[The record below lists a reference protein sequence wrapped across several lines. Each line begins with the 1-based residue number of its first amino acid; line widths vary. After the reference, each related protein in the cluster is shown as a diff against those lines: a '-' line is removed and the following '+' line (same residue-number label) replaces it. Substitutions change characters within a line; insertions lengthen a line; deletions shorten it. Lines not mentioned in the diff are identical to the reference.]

1 MRLSSCRRGFLSFQH
16 HFPTGGRHQKATNWA
31 SIHRL
36 FLSTAPSTSTA
47 DRRSTTTTGILSP
60 ADDRSAEVII
70 IGGGIIGTSVAY
82 HLGHA
87 LETKGERVLLL
98 EASQL
103 TAGTTWHAAGLINT
117 FGSLSHTS
125 TSMRQY
131 TKELYRTI
139 LPAETGLET
148 GYRDVGFIELA
159 CDVDRLHYYRR
170 VAAFN
175 RLLCGV
181 NVTEITPA
189 QVQERFPLIDT
200 VKAGVLA
207 GFWVPDDGRVNPVDA
222 CLALAKGARMQG
234 VQIREGV
241 RVTGVTTAKDS
252 TSHIPRVTGV
262 TLEDGDV
269 IQATRAV
276 VNCAGMWGRQLGQAC
291 GVYSIPNQAAEH
303 YYLITD
309 DMPQVDPF
317 WPVVEDSSRCVYVR
331 PEGAG
336 LMLGFFEWEGAA
348 WQTKQVPSQFAF
360 GEIEPDWDR
369 MGPYLERAMELVPAT
384 VSVGA
389 KKLFC
394 GPESFTPDNN
404 PIVGEAPELRN
415 YYVAAGLNSI
425 GILTGGGELWL

>member
-1 MRLSSCRRGFLSFQH
+1 MMRLSSSRRALSIFQQH
-16 HFPTGGRHQKATNWA
+16 RCFDSTRHREQKAT
-31 SIHRL
+31 RY
-36 FLSTAPSTSTA
+36 FLSTTSSSATSVLP
-47 DRRSTTTTGILSP
+47 D
-60 ADDRSAEVII
+60 DDRADVII
-70 IGGGIIGTSVAY
+70 VGGGIIGTSVAY
-82 HLGHA
+82 HLSHA
-87 LETKGERVLLL
+87 LEHGGERVLLL
-98 EASQL
+98 ESSQL
-103 TAGTTWHAAGLINT
+103 TSGTTWHAAGLINT

-125 TSMRQY
+125 TAMRQY

-148 GYRDVGFIELA
+148 GYRGVGFIELA
-159 CDVDRLHYYRR
+159 CDADRLHYYRR

-175 RLLCGV
+175 RLCGV
-181 NVTEITPA
+181 DVTELGPA
-189 QVQERFPLIDT
+189 QVQERFPLIDAE
-200 VKAGVLA
+200 KAGVLA

-252 TSHIPRVTGV
+252 TSHIPRVTDV

-309 DMPQVDPF
+309 DMPQVDPS

-331 PEGAG
+331 PEGTG

-369 MGPYLERAMELVPAT
+369 MGPYLEKAMELVPAT

-425 GILTGGGELWL
+425 GILTGGGELPV